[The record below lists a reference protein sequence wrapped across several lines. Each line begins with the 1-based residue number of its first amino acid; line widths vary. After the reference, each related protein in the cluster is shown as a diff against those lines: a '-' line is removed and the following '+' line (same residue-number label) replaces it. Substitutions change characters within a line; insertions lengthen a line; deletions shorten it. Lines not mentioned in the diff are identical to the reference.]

1 MNKIFCK
8 NVFNRV
14 ICLLLAAVFL
24 SSFPTGATALALCL
38 DEGENHIVDQ
48 GHLYLA
54 DCHSSV
60 EAGQSLLYEHPSTL
74 AGQESNNCV
83 DISLSNENA
92 VNRPSEITL
101 PVFTKVIFSYALPNS
116 RIGFQQQI
124 AGYGSAA
131 FTQPRFLSPFI
142 NTRLTVVLLI

>member
-8 NVFNRV
+8 NAFNRV

-38 DEGENHIVDQ
+38 DEGRNHVVDQ

-60 EAGQSLLYEHPSTL
+60 EAGQSLSYEYRSTL
-74 AGQESNNCV
+74 AGQERNNCV

-92 VNRPSEITL
+92 VSRPSEITL
-101 PVFTKVIFSYALPNS
+101 PVFTKVVFSYALPNS

-124 AGYGSAA
+124 AGYSSAA
-131 FTQPRFLSPFI
+131 FTQPQFLSPFI
-142 NTRLTVVLLI
+142 NARLTVVLLI